1 MHHVIRFVFLFS
13 LQVTCFPAVSQNLVP
28 NSGFESYLSCPGN
41 FSQDPGEFR
50 ISDWYSANSGTPDY
64 FNECSRGEADV
75 PHNWAGV
82 SSPYQ
87 GKGYV
92 GIFMWMDSD
101 NDYREYLACKLHTP
115 LIADSVYVITF
126 HYKLSSYS
134 MYAID
139 RIGMVISDTVIRV
152 KHDQAMQFSPTLQT
166 VQDTALTQQTGYWE
180 KAQYEYLA
188 RGGEQFITIGN
199 FDDNIRT
206 KHYRIQHRVIQQE
219 MLANSAYYFVDD
231 VRVLAK
237 YTPDTLVIPVKPFGD
252 ERIELNKRYVLENIQ
267 FEFNSYKLMQASKDE
282 LDKVVFSMKTHPH
295 YKVILSGHT
304 DDVGDDR
311 YNMALSANRAK
322 SAALYLMSQGIASI
336 RIESRGYGKAQP
348 LLSGSSEEIRQKNR
362 RVEIMFIQ

>member
-1 MHHVIRFVFLFS
+1 
-13 LQVTCFPAVSQNLVP
+13 
-28 NSGFESYLSCPGN
+28 
-41 FSQDPGEFR
+41 
-50 ISDWYSANSGTPDY
+50 
-64 FNECSRGEADV
+64 
-75 PHNWAGV
+75 
-82 SSPYQ
+82 
-87 GKGYV
+87 
-92 GIFMWMDSD
+92 MWMDSD